1 MSTVVEEWLTNCN
14 GLRKRRLSKS
24 INKLLSDPYLWL
36 CLKHSEEAVNNTL
49 DNPGKLNKV
58 PEEVYD
64 KRLGICS
71 ELLKRSDDDGTSYLE
86 HLKVFLAEKS
96 VKTDKDLREKLF
108 PCFRE
113 FPVEH
118 VLLGVQP
125 SEVDF
130 SPQSESNSTVLQ
142 GIVSDLYPLENGWEG
157 YISTKDDGLFRFT
170 SESCNRVFPLCLG
183 STVLFSLTKTSV
195 ANGSLKVI
203 QYFPGTLPDGY
214 ATKYLQQLESM
225 LEVSHRLDAIFQLP
239 GPFATILKEKDLYD
253 SKQLTILAIL
263 NSLSDDE
270 SGLFQHIVHILLN
283 LPASEF
289 MHMLPQHLC
298 TCQPQNEEMN
308 VTVLY
313 SLRLVAFCVGS
324 NPDYAYTV
332 SSIIQGYCTRV
343 AELFPREFAVEGAN
357 LSRAVIYACS
367 TVRSK
372 DLLPLNDVT
381 NNETSEGGT
390 FSHDVIL
397 DPLLWV
403 AFFFGKPIADSLR
416 SQISQKPLCN
426 DDPNVAARRHS
437 ENILV
442 QSLVAKE
449 YPNTQVH
456 AVKQMHLSFASTKDS
471 KLMALPGIVTDLYPD
486 GVGYITPTLICGHQG
501 KHDQSHRIFK
511 LDRTLTTVTVK
522 PQTIHIGDLVI
533 FQVSKEH
540 MNTVHNVLKV
550 KQYCAHSLDKEFADK
565 YFSNSK
571 FEGVFHNEP
580 ALTGILNAPQVF
592 HIPEVCIE
600 LITLA
605 YESLSDLT
613 ASTKKKMLELL
624 KSSCFIRELIDII
637 PQEVVRSAHVLQH
650 YLEQFPNEICVLT
663 PTLESMTDILLEQG
677 KPLELGKFLYFLS
690 TSVCLLPP
698 IIEIEKQPWKSIPI
712 ILNQNECKAGAI
724 DNLAYLPKVQDHYR
738 SVDEY
743 GRTYFL
749 LLRAD
754 CLGRLAKTISHLREP
769 GKKESEIPVCDATF
783 HSLSK
788 GGNGHR
794 LVYHFTMKTLP
805 LQNIS
810 QDTPLFKPTNLLC
823 LSIGGRFEDDLIW
836 ATINHIHNY
845 VHSEVTKDGVVKSVS
860 YS

>member
-36 CLKHSEEAVNNTL
+36 CLKHSEEAVNDTL
-49 DNPGKLNKV
+49 GKLNKV
-58 PEEVYD
+58 PEDVYD

-71 ELLKRSDDDGTSYLE
+71 ELLKRSDNDGTSYLE

-130 SPQSESNSTVLQ
+130 STQSESNSTVLQ

-157 YISTKDDGLFRFT
+157 YISTKDDGLFIFT
-170 SESCNRVFPLCLG
+170 SESCNCVFPLYLG
-183 STVLFSLTKTSV
+183 STVQFSLTKSLV

-239 GPFATILKEKDLYD
+239 GPFATILKEKCLYD
-253 SKQLTILAIL
+253 SKHLTILAIL
-263 NSLSDDE
+263 NSLSNDE
-270 SGLFQHIVHILLN
+270 SGLFQRIVHILLN

-308 VTVLY
+308 VIVLY

-372 DLLPLNDVT
+372 EDLLPLKDVT

-403 AFFFGKPIADSLR
+403 TFFFGEPIADSLR

-437 ENILV
+437 ENIIV
-442 QSLVAKE
+442 QSLDTEKHQ
-449 YPNTQVH
+449 NTQVH

-471 KLMALPGIVTDLYPD
+471 KLMTLLGIVTDLYPD
-486 GVGYITPTLICGHQG
+486 GVGFITPTLICGHHG

-550 KQYCAHSLDKEFADK
+550 KQYCAHSLDMEFAEE

-592 HIPEVCIE
+592 HIPEMCIE

-605 YESLSDLT
+605 YESLSYLT

-624 KSSCFIRELIDII
+624 KSSCFIRELIGII
-637 PQEVVRSAHVLQH
+637 PQEVLRAAHVLQH
-650 YLEQFPNEICVLT
+650 YLEQFPNEICVLG
-663 PTLESMTDILLEQG
+663 PTLVSMTDILLEQR
-677 KPLELGKFLYFLS
+677 KPLELGKFVSFLS
-690 TSVCLLPP
+690 TSVCLLPSL
-698 IIEIEKQPWKSIPI
+698 IEIEKQPWKSIPI

-754 CLGRLAKTISHLREP
+754 CLGILAKTISHLREP

-788 GGNGHR
+788 GGNDHR

-836 ATINHIHNY
+836 ATINHIYNY
-845 VHSEVTKDGVVKSVS
+845 VHSEVTKDGLVKSVS
-860 YS
+860 